1 MPGLQNILPGLSSEQ
16 FSRGETVG
24 KVSFDSFINSCDY
37 FPIRSSSGPITH
49 SGYVK
54 EYIGKDNDLSSEEY
68 LKYQ

>member
-1 MPGLQNILPGLSSEQ
+1 MPSLQDILSRLSPEQ
-16 FSRGETVG
+16 FPCGQTVG
-24 KVSFDSFINSCDY
+24 KVSCDCFINSCDY

-54 EYIGKDNDLSSEEY
+54 EYIGNDNDLSSEY